1 MFCIGKVHKCSTW
14 KFHLLFSQVIRTIQA
29 KGIQGLN
36 EADKKKYVPPIGGGF
51 AAASMPLMDQLALAD
66 VISNS
71 SNPYGT
77 GPYQYSQARIVAD
90 HVMTKVW
97 LGPTGVVYLFSL
109 LYHLSHLIALS
120 IVNTTDIM
128 WILSTVWEFINT
140 DRLSIILQLNGT
152 FCWEFVRYDFPMVAL
167 HTN

>member
-1 MFCIGKVHKCSTW
+1 MEISSVV
-14 KFHLLFSQVIRTIQA
+14 SQVIRTIQA

-90 HVMTKVW
+90 HVMTKVR

-109 LYHLSHLIALS
+109 SYHLSHFIALS
-120 IVNTTDIM
+120 IVNTTDT
-128 WILSTVWEFINT
+128 L
-140 DRLSIILQLNGT
+140 
-152 FCWEFVRYDFPMVAL
+152 
-167 HTN
+167 

>member
-1 MFCIGKVHKCSTW
+1 MFCIGKVHKCSTR

-90 HVMTKVW
+90 HVMTKV
-97 LGPTGVVYLFSL
+97 
-109 LYHLSHLIALS
+109 
-120 IVNTTDIM
+120 
-128 WILSTVWEFINT
+128 
-140 DRLSIILQLNGT
+140 
-152 FCWEFVRYDFPMVAL
+152 
-167 HTN
+167 

>member
-1 MFCIGKVHKCSTW
+1 MVLLECSYRNGTGAVLRFSYRLLSFARSALAMFINVQHEISSSV
-14 KFHLLFSQVIRTIQA
+14 SQVIRTIQA

-90 HVMTKVW
+90 HVMTKVR
-97 LGPTGVVYLFSL
+97 LGLTGVVYLFSL
-109 LYHLSHLIALS
+109 GYHLSHLIALS
-120 IVNTTDIM
+120 IVNTTDTM
-128 WILSTVWEFINT
+128 
-140 DRLSIILQLNGT
+140 
-152 FCWEFVRYDFPMVAL
+152 
-167 HTN
+167 